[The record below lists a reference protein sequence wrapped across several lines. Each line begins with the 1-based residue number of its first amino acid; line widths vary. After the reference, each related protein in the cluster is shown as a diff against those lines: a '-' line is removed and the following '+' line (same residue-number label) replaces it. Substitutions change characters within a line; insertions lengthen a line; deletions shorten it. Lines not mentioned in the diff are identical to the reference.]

1 MVVAL
6 LTDAANRAIDIANT
20 LEPLQ
25 RMGFL
30 WTWCLGGILFAVQM
44 SQIGETTQW
53 TKLTRE
59 QTPYWLTFYGFQFV
73 MLTFG
78 AFPVFRDRLD
88 GLCFGYEENVLNGIL
103 IGIITL
109 EAALVFYA
117 TLHFL
122 TRGGRVAAQPKKA

>member
-44 SQIGETTQW
+44 SQIGEPTQW
-53 TKLTRE
+53 TKLTHRR
-59 QTPYWLTFYGFQFV
+59 PYWLTFYGFQFV

-103 IGIITL
+103 IGFIAL

>member
-44 SQIGETTQW
+44 SQIGEPTQW

-59 QTPYWLTFYGFQFV
+59 QT
-73 MLTFG
+73 
-78 AFPVFRDRLD
+78 
-88 GLCFGYEENVLNGIL
+88 CVLL
-103 IGIITL
+103 S
-109 EAALVFYA
+109 V
-117 TLHFL
+117 
-122 TRGGRVAAQPKKA
+122 VAAPIPLEIQLENQLGTSSRNPD